1 MYDLTALRE
10 RLRTQR
16 PVPWDQL
23 PDFSLYM
30 DQVLSYMDRQV
41 IRFDEDDGLTA
52 AMVNNYTKS
61 GLVPRAEG
69 KKYNRDHLAYL
80 TAICVLKRVMS
91 TRDMDLLIREELQ
104 GDRPISDGYAAF
116 CGSLNKALNA
126 VADEMEDRTGE
137 EELADA
143 AIHFALM
150 SYAAGVASSRYVTLL
165 RQRQEAREEAAS
177 AAHAKSKERAKKE
190 KDDFVI
196 LTDSCCDMTARMAAD
211 LELEVLPLSLNME
224 DRVYHNY
231 LDGRE
236 IGFQDFYARLRAG
249 ALATTSAISVGV
261 FDEAMRKIL
270 DSGRDVLYLAFSSA
284 LSTTYQSAVIAADD
298 LREAYP
304 GRKIFVVD
312 TLSASLGQGLLVYLC
327 VQEKRKGKTI
337 DQVHVFA
344 EETKAKV
351 CHWFTVDDL
360 NHLKRG
366 GRVSAAAALFG
377 TMLSI
382 KPVLHVDDTGHL
394 VPVSKTRGRKASL
407 LALVDR
413 MAESAV
419 DPAGQTI
426 FISHGDCEADAEF
439 VADEVRRRFGVQ
451 DIYINYV
458 GPVIGNHSGPGTL
471 ALFFLG
477 SRR

>member
-1 MYDLTALRE
+1 M
-10 RLRTQR
+10 
-16 PVPWDQL
+16 
-23 PDFSLYM
+23 
-30 DQVLSYMDRQV
+30 
-41 IRFDEDDGLTA
+41 
-52 AMVNNYTKS
+52 
-61 GLVPRAEG
+61 
-69 KKYNRDHLAYL
+69 
-80 TAICVLKRVMS
+80 
-91 TRDMDLLIREELQ
+91 
-104 GDRPISDGYAAF
+104 
-116 CGSLNKALNA
+116 
-126 VADEMEDRTGE
+126 
-137 EELADA
+137 
-143 AIHFALM
+143 
-150 SYAAGVASSRYVTLL
+150 
-165 RQRQEAREEAAS
+165 
-177 AAHAKSKERAKKE
+177 
-190 KDDFVI
+190 DDFVI

-382 KPVLHVDDTGHL
+382 KPVLHVDDEGRLIPTGK
-394 VPVSKTRGRKASL
+394 VRGRRQSL
-407 LALVDR
+407 LALVEGMARQMDR
-413 MAESAV
+413 ARCGRFA
-419 DPAGQTI
+419 
-426 FISHGDCEADAEF
+426 ISHGDCIEDAQF
-439 VADEVRRRFGVQ
+439 VADEVCKRFGLR
-451 DIYINYV
+451 DYSISYV
-458 GPVIGNHSGPGTL
+458 GPTIGAHSGPGTV
-471 ALFFLG
+471 ALFFYAKQ
-477 SRR
+477 R

>member
-1 MYDLTALRE
+1 M
-10 RLRTQR
+10 
-16 PVPWDQL
+16 
-23 PDFSLYM
+23 
-30 DQVLSYMDRQV
+30 
-41 IRFDEDDGLTA
+41 
-52 AMVNNYTKS
+52 
-61 GLVPRAEG
+61 
-69 KKYNRDHLAYL
+69 
-80 TAICVLKRVMS
+80 
-91 TRDMDLLIREELQ
+91 
-104 GDRPISDGYAAF
+104 
-116 CGSLNKALNA
+116 
-126 VADEMEDRTGE
+126 
-137 EELADA
+137 
-143 AIHFALM
+143 
-150 SYAAGVASSRYVTLL
+150 
-165 RQRQEAREEAAS
+165 
-177 AAHAKSKERAKKE
+177 
-190 KDDFVI
+190 DDFVI

-426 FISHGDCEADAEF
+426 FISHGTARQTLSLWQTRCAAASAYRTSISTTWGRSSATTPALARWPCSSWAAAGEAGRKSVPSEGRFSLEIKYNSAPAE
-439 VADEVRRRFGVQ
+439 R
-451 DIYINYV
+451 
-458 GPVIGNHSGPGTL
+458 
-471 ALFFLG
+471 
-477 SRR
+477 

>member
-1 MYDLTALRE
+1 M
-10 RLRTQR
+10 
-16 PVPWDQL
+16 
-23 PDFSLYM
+23 
-30 DQVLSYMDRQV
+30 
-41 IRFDEDDGLTA
+41 
-52 AMVNNYTKS
+52 
-61 GLVPRAEG
+61 
-69 KKYNRDHLAYL
+69 
-80 TAICVLKRVMS
+80 
-91 TRDMDLLIREELQ
+91 
-104 GDRPISDGYAAF
+104 
-116 CGSLNKALNA
+116 
-126 VADEMEDRTGE
+126 
-137 EELADA
+137 
-143 AIHFALM
+143 
-150 SYAAGVASSRYVTLL
+150 
-165 RQRQEAREEAAS
+165 
-177 AAHAKSKERAKKE
+177 
-190 KDDFVI
+190 DDFVI

-284 LSTTYQSAVIAADD
+284 LWGAWSAVIAADD

-426 FISHGDCEADAEF
+426 FISHGDCRGDADKVAEM
-439 VADEVRRRFGVQ
+439 VRERFGTRDVR
-451 DIYINYV
+451 INYV
-458 GPVIGNHSGPGTL
+458 GPVIGAHSGPGTL
-471 ALFFLG
+471 ALFYLG
-477 SRR
+477 TER